1 MEENSIF
8 IDLLIEYT
16 KAQMKMIEDNPSM
29 TAGVI
34 HYKLQKTIEYME
46 GKKSKEHYLVKGER

>member
-1 MEENSIF
+1 MEPNDIF

-16 KAQMKMIEDNPSM
+16 KAQMKMLEENPSM
-29 TAGVI
+29 TTGTV

-46 GKKSKEHYLVKGER
+46 SKKTRGNYLSERR